1 MDKKISSSDE
11 ATKMMDD
18 KIIFKPEKGTAS
30 YNPLIDNIK
39 DTNTQEAFAE
49 AKRFASVLGMKHC
62 SSIGLIL
69 FVRFSKTI
77 PKKDKTL
84 ARLKEIK
91 KSGFLSKER
100 LFAVKKQHLQ
110 AQVSNT
116 HKNHR
121 NVEKHLVAQNN
132 FALFPFRLAH

>member
-1 MDKKISSSDE
+1 MNDAESKKNKKEKI
-11 ATKMMDD
+11 KMMDD

-39 DTNTQEAFAE
+39 DTNSQEAFAG
-49 AKRFASVLGMKHC
+49 AKLFASVLGIKHC

-84 ARLKEIK
+84 VRLNEIL
-91 KSGFLSKER
+91 KSGISFKTVLDIGC
-100 LFAVKKQHLQ
+100 VKDSGQDWYEMDALI
-110 AQVSNT
+110 T
-116 HKNHR
+116 TLGCLR
-121 NVEKHLVAQNN
+121 NYDKKFNVNQ
-132 FALFPFRLAH
+132 